1 MDDYKSY
8 YGKDPKILNSI
19 MELYKLYYR
28 LAKNYFVIEA
38 KINEEAEDF
47 LNS

>member
-8 YGKDPKILNSI
+8 YEKDPKILNSI

-28 LAKNYFVIEA
+28 LAKDYFVTEA
-38 KINEEAEDF
+38 KIDEEADDF